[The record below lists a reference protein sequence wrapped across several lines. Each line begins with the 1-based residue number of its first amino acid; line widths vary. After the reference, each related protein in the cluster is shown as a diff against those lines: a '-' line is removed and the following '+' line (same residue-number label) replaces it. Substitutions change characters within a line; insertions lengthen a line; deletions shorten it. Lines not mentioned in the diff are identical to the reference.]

1 MRQQCRIRPPSVG
14 SAPLSWAPRT
24 EKGHDF
30 ILVIVDRLS
39 KVAHFLPC
47 HSDIDGTGV
56 AELFIDRVWSQHG
69 LPKST
74 VTDRGTHFVNE
85 WNAALMKLIGTKHCV
100 TSSYHPESDGQTER
114 TNRMLNEMLR
124 HYVNAK
130 HSKWDKLLPIV
141 EFAHNNAYST
151 ATGSTPFFICY
162 GKHPRTPMQEVID
175 LAHQQWKATPAECS
189 QNFPSVHKFVADRQQ
204 IVRLAREVMES
215 ARQRMVVQEASKQKP
230 LTFEEGDLV
239 LLMTTHLGIST
250 LPSRKF
256 FCKYIGLQNTEEDQ

>member
-1 MRQQCRIRPPSVG
+1 MVPDVPELRRSIMKELHCSPYAGHFGVNRPQRLIGRCYFWPKMHDQITDYVRGCEICQCNKSATAKKAGAIIPLPENIWEDISMDFVG
-14 SAPLSWAPRT
+14 PLPRT

-39 KVAHFLPC
+39 KTAHFLPC

-130 HSKWDKLLPIV
+130 HD
-141 EFAHNNAYST
+141 N
-151 ATGSTPFFICY
+151 
-162 GKHPRTPMQEVID
+162 
-175 LAHQQWKATPAECS
+175 
-189 QNFPSVHKFVADRQQ
+189 
-204 IVRLAREVMES
+204 
-215 ARQRMVVQEASKQKP
+215 
-230 LTFEEGDLV
+230 
-239 LLMTTHLGIST
+239 
-250 LPSRKF
+250 
-256 FCKYIGLQNTEEDQ
+256 